1 MSPPPDMRLRPVEDG
16 DLDLFFEHQRDP
28 ESVRLTG
35 VPARERKA
43 FDEQWRRI
51 RADATTVVR
60 TIVVDD
66 AAVGNL
72 VSWEHDGA
80 RKVGYRIGREHWG
93 GGITSR
99 ALALFVEELPRPL
112 RAQIADHNVAS
123 QRVAEK
129 CGFVRGRFVDDYWAY
144 ELR

>member
-1 MSPPPDMRLRPVEDG
+1 MRDVRLRPVEDS
-16 DLDLFFEHQRDP
+16 DLDLFFVHQRDP

-35 VPARERKA
+35 VPARERRA
-43 FDEQWRRI
+43 FDAQWRRI
-51 RADATTVVR
+51 RADASTVVR
-60 TIVVDD
+60 AIVADGVT
-66 AAVGNL
+66 VGNL
-72 VSWEHDGA
+72 ISWEHDGI
-80 RKVGYRIGREHWG
+80 REVGYRIGREHWN

-112 RAQIADHNVAS
+112 QARIAEHNVAS

-129 CGFVRGRFVDDYWAY
+129 CGFVRGRLEDNYWVY